1 MPAISAGRYPVS
13 IQKGERI
20 IVADSQQLRERT
32 LVVLKPDAVV
42 RGLAGRIIQRFEDAS
57 LKIIGVK
64 MREMDA
70 DFARKHYFDLEERL
84 GAGVYNATA
93 AFMQRG
99 PVIAFVVEGEDAVA
113 TVRKIVG
120 STYPNEAQPGSIRGD
135 FAHQS
140 KAVAIATGKAVANL
154 VHASGNR
161 EEAQVR
167 GGPVVRQ
174 DRAVRVPEPRPTR
187 STGDPRRQ
195 PAVFRVIP
203 RRRAMAVLLGGEVGR
218 ALAQDVL
225 LDLAGRGLGQLG
237 RRT

>member
-1 MPAISAGRYPVS
+1 M
-13 IQKGERI
+13 
-20 IVADSQQLRERT
+20 ADSQQLRERT

-57 LKIIGVK
+57 LKIIGAK

-84 GAGVYNATA
+84 GPVVYNATA
-93 AFMQRG
+93 EFMQRG

-113 TVRKIVG
+113 TVRKMVG

-140 KAVAIATGKAVANL
+140 KFVATTTGKAVANL

-161 EEAQVR
+161 QEAEYEVNLWF
-167 GGPVVRQ
+167 
-174 DRAVRVPEPRPTR
+174 DKTELFDYR
-187 STGDPRRQ
+187 SQ
-195 PAVFRVIP
+195 AEAFNW
-203 RRRAMAVLLGGEVGR
+203 
-218 ALAQDVL
+218 
-225 LDLAGRGLGQLG
+225 
-237 RRT
+237 